1 MPELLPPPG
10 ALALL
15 TLLGAWVAVDATS
28 WGQVMVSRPMVTV
41 LLAGFVLGTPV
52 AVLPLAVLLEAAQL
66 MVLPVGASRYP
77 EAGPAAVAGTA
88 VFSATNHSAAALLTT
103 LVCVLAWEWVSG
115 ATVRR
120 LRQFSARY
128 AAAPEGVQLRPR
140 LLVRR
145 HLAAIALDAL
155 RGALLMLVGLLL
167 MAAIVAASEGFVQE
181 AEAWIPL
188 LTGGVLALLLAAAGR
203 LFSGR
208 ARLFVAGAALGLVV
222 AWLR

>member
-1 MPELLPPPG
+1 MPELLPAPG
-10 ALALL
+10 TLVLLA
-15 TLLGAWVAVDATS
+15 LLGAWVAVDATS

-41 LLAGFVLGTPV
+41 LLAGLLLGVPT
-52 AVLPLAVLLEAAQL
+52 AVIPLAVLLEAAQL

-88 VFSATNHSAAALLTT
+88 VFSATDHGAAALLTT

-120 LRQFSARY
+120 LRQFSVRY
-128 AAAPEGVQLRPR
+128 AASPGTAQLEPGA
-140 LLVRR
+140 LVRR
-145 HLAAIALDAL
+145 HVGAIALDAA
-155 RGALLMLVGLLL
+155 RGALLMLIGLAL
-167 MAAIVAASEGFVQE
+167 MAAIMALAGPAVRE
-181 AEAWIPL
+181 AEPWVPL
-188 LTGGVLALLLAAAGR
+188 LTGGVLAGLLAAAGR

-208 ARLFVAGAALGLVV
+208 TRLFVAGAALGMVV